1 MLRFLLP
8 TDRIEYLQLAFP
20 VAGYQLVARWGT
32 QTGPFTV
39 AAWDDFANPPVWKL
53 TDGPALQL
61 SPDGEWVSVYDS
73 SHGTVTVT
81 RVGASQPHAVYRREP
96 ASNVWTAVSPGGDLV
111 AWKENDGFTVVRTI
125 VGGEPIARLRTGWA
139 VDFRFSPGG
148 RWLTEQGQKVL
159 RVFDRSKN
167 YRVVA
172 RVPMTRHGLAEFSD
186 GMTAAVTTALDTVAV
201 WEVPNKSPSAV
212 LAVGGRVSALAVSA
226 DGRRVLTGTTAGDI
240 VLWDAGGARLREYSW
255 GVTTPIAAAFD
266 AEGMRAAVGG
276 TDRQVV
282 VWDLDG

>member
-1 MLRFLLP
+1 MLRFQLP

-20 VAGYQLVARWGT
+20 AAGYQLVARWGT

-39 AAWDDFANPPVWKL
+39 AAWDDFAKPPVWEL
-53 TDGPALQL
+53 TDGPALEL
-61 SPDGEWVSVYDS
+61 SPDGEWVSVFHKYS
-73 SHGTVTVT
+73 ETVTIT
-81 RVGASQPHAVYRREP
+81 RVGASIPHAIVQR
-96 ASNVWTAVSPGGDLV
+96 AKSDNVWTAVAPGGDAI
-111 AWKENDGFTVVRTI
+111 AWKEDAFTVVRT
-125 VGGEPIARLRTGWA
+125 VPGGEPVARVKTGWA

-148 RWLTEQGQKVL
+148 RWLTEKGQKVL
-159 RVFDRSKN
+159 RVFDRSNN

-172 RVPMTRHGLAEFSD
+172 RIPMTRHGLAEFSD
-186 GMTAAVTTALDTVAV
+186 GMTAVVTTARDTVEV
-201 WEVPNKSPSAV
+201 WELPSKSPSAQ
-212 LAVGGRVSALAVSA
+212 LGGWLSALAVSA
-226 DGRRVLTGTTAGDI
+226 DGRRVLTGTTEGDI
-240 VLWDAGGARLREYSW
+240 VLWDASGARLREYSW